1 MSVDHQ
7 RQYGKS
13 NREVKCCDFEFE
25 RLGYMRTLT
34 HTYTHINVAFQTQTN
49 GRGGGGSCAVATTD
63 LCNDMKINT
72 CGENSSG

>member
-49 GRGGGGSCAVATTD
+49 GRGGVGGGE
-63 LCNDMKINT
+63 LC
-72 CGENSSG
+72 GRHHRLVQ

>member
-49 GRGGGGSCAVATTD
+49 GRGGGVRGGE
-63 LCNDMKINT
+63 LC
-72 CGENSSG
+72 GRHHRLVQ